1 MNKFLK
7 DLEKELQK
15 LDVNPREIKEI
26 LADHKEMIEAA
37 KEEGLND
44 DELRLKFGDPSKVAT
59 ELNEDLK
66 TASSDIKLD
75 QIESIVD
82 YNLEDYT
89 LVETFTTVLE
99 VNEFDITLVS
109 DDFIFSDYEGD
120 NIQVYQKGVKDLD
133 KYDIH
138 LNDNKFELKRKKTL
152 GLGLKMSFSNKGG
165 NFLVLIPKGL
175 KPKVFNYHTVSGDF
189 ELNGLYVE
197 KFNLKSTNGD
207 IEISNVNLGETK
219 FSLVNGDVEIQGF
232 KAESFDISLVNGD
245 VEFEN
250 GIIEKDMYINSV
262 SGDVELRSVE
272 CDKASFK
279 TVSGDIE
286 GRNFYVNEI
295 SLKSV
300 SGDVEIENDDKT
312 RVINVKSKKTLSGDI
327 KIN

>member
-1 MNKFLK
+1 
-7 DLEKELQK
+7 
-15 LDVNPREIKEI
+15 
-26 LADHKEMIEAA
+26 
-37 KEEGLND
+37 
-44 DELRLKFGDPSKVAT
+44 
-59 ELNEDLK
+59 
-66 TASSDIKLD
+66 
-75 QIESIVD
+75 
-82 YNLEDYT
+82 
-89 LVETFTTVLE
+89 
-99 VNEFDITLVS
+99 
-109 DDFIFSDYEGD
+109 
-120 NIQVYQKGVKDLD
+120 
-133 KYDIH
+133 
-138 LNDNKFELKRKKTL
+138 
-152 GLGLKMSFSNKGG
+152 
-165 NFLVLIPKGL
+165 
-175 KPKVFNYHTVSGDF
+175 
-189 ELNGLYVE
+189 
-197 KFNLKSTNGD
+197 
-207 IEISNVNLGETK
+207 
-219 FSLVNGDVEIQGF
+219 VNGDVEIQGF